1 MRVLHILNGLHAA
14 GIEALAL
21 QLIRHAPPGVE
32 NLLLNTDRSQQAIAP
47 AIQQLQQQ
55 GHLSS
60 FREWS
65 RCDGLHLAWR
75 SFRFCCQ
82 QRPTALLIYPCNRP
96 MLWLALGARLA
107 GVRRSAVAVQNTAP
121 LQPSEHRVWQRLL
134 IWFQRLGVV
143 AVPCTNAI
151 ASSLQPLPKGLRLGA
166 VIPNGCDTQAIS
178 QEASISRQQRPP
190 GDRQR
195 IIMVAR
201 LDPIKDQATLLHA
214 FAAIA
219 PRHPDWDLWLVGDGC
234 DRDRLES
241 LAQSLGL
248 DPATIFLGRSSDI
261 PTLLGKA
268 DLFAFSTTDAEGFG
282 IALIEAM
289 AAGLPIVA
297 SDVPA
302 CREVLLE
309 GQAGLLVPPGDR
321 FAWQQTLDRLLSN
334 PADRQHW
341 AQKAQAIAP
350 TYDIQHTAQQWY
362 QRLQA

>member
-1 MRVLHILNGLHAA
+1 
-14 GIEALAL
+14 
-21 QLIRHAPPGVE
+21 
-32 NLLLNTDRSQQAIAP
+32 
-47 AIQQLQQQ
+47 
-55 GHLSS
+55 
-60 FREWS
+60 
-65 RCDGLHLAWR
+65 
-75 SFRFCCQ
+75 
-82 QRPTALLIYPCNRP
+82 

-107 GVRRSAVAVQNTAP
+107 SVQRLAVHLGNPAPPEQRS
-121 LQPSEHRVWQRLL
+121 LWQRLL
-134 IWFQRLGVV
+134 RWFQRLGVV

-151 ASSLQPLPKGLRLGA
+151 ATSLHPLPKGLRLGA
-166 VIPNGCDTQAIS
+166 VIPNGCDTQVIA
-178 QEASISRQQRPP
+178 QQAAISRQQRPP
-190 GDRQR
+190 SDRQR

-201 LDPIKDQATLLHA
+201 LDPIKDQATLLQA

-248 DPATIFLGRSSDI
+248 NPATIFLGRSSEI

-268 DLFAFSTTDAEGFG
+268 DLFAFSTTAAEGFG

-297 SDVPA
+297 SNVPA

-321 FAWQQTLDRLLSN
+321 FAWQQTLDRLLSD
-334 PADRQHW
+334 PAERQHW
-341 AQKAQAIAP
+341 AQQATAIAP
-350 TYDIQHTAQQWY
+350 TYDIQHTVQQWY